1 MFDKDK
7 AYEEQKNILDRI
19 QKDSY
24 TIREQILDYYYDRY
38 PDDEAEAIEYLRG
51 MRNYLD
57 TAYKDIDYI
66 LRDLD
71 SKLGY

>member
-1 MFDKDK
+1 MFDKEK
-7 AYEEQKNILDRI
+7 AYSEQKNILERI

-24 TIREQILDYYYDRY
+24 LIREQVLDYYFDRY
-38 PDDEAEAIEYLRG
+38 PEDEAQAREYLRG

-57 TAYKDIDYI
+57 EAYKDIDFI
-66 LRDLD
+66 LKDLD

>member
-7 AYEEQKNILDRI
+7 AYDEQKNILDRI

-38 PDDEAEAIEYLRG
+38 PDDEAEAREYLRG
-51 MRNYLD
+51 IRNYLD
-57 TAYKDIDYI
+57 DVYKDFDYI

-71 SKLGY
+71 NRLGY

>member
-7 AYEEQKNILDRI
+7 AYDEQKNILDRI

-24 TIREQILDYYYDRY
+24 IIREQVLDYYYDRF
-38 PDDEAEAIEYLRG
+38 PNDEAEAREYLRG
-51 MRNYLD
+51 IRNYLD
-57 TAYKDIDYI
+57 DAYKDMDFI

>member
-7 AYEEQKNILDRI
+7 AYGEQKDLLDRI
-19 QKDSY
+19 QRNSY
-24 TIREQILDYYYDRY
+24 TVREQILDYYYERY
-38 PDDEAEAIEYLRG
+38 PDDEAQATEYLRG

-57 TAYKDIDYI
+57 EAYKNFDLI

>member
-1 MFDKDK
+1 MFDKEK
-7 AYEEQKNILDRI
+7 AYDEQKNILDRI

-24 TIREQILDYYYDRY
+24 TIREQILDYYYDRF
-38 PDDEAEAIEYLRG
+38 PDDEAEAREYLRG
-51 MRNYLD
+51 IRNYLD
-57 TAYKDIDYI
+57 DAYKDMDFI